1 MVVNRMNNMFSNP
14 RQMLDSM
21 LKQNPQIASSPNAQE
36 WIKIIQSGDSTKCQ
50 EVVQNLSKSW
60 GMTPQQMLQSAKQ
73 YLNFPF

>member
-1 MVVNRMNNMFSNP
+1 MVVNRMNNMFFDP
-14 RQMLDSM
+14 QQMLDSM
-21 LKQNPQIASSPNAQE
+21 LKQNPQIASNSNAQE
-36 WIKIIQSGDSTKCQ
+36 WIKIIQSGDSAKCQ